1 MKTNYL
7 KYTPVLLVALFA
19 TGNAAADSFTS
30 DAGVIK
36 WAEGPAGTLTNNPG
50 ASLASI
56 LAGNSAL
63 PGGNIELGTIID
75 NPSSTMTNAQFDANT
90 LVSTLTVNL
99 AGGDIVFSSLTA
111 ADWASGLLTQWSTD
125 LINTYAPG
133 TDLATFEATFVGL
146 GGRQRLSDPNIS
158 YVNPDGTF
166 GLAGFLNAKL
176 APDLPAAIRAVIP
189 DGAQISEIA
198 KVTYQGNTSY
208 AYRMGNGTATPSHV
222 QTADGSYNG
231 NFNIPEPTEL
241 ALLAAGLTGFLGFRR
256 KAVRA

>member
-19 TGNAAADSFTS
+19 TGSASADSFTS
-30 DAGVIK
+30 AAGVTL
-36 WAEGPAGTLTNNPG
+36 WAEGPAGTLTANPG

-56 LAGNSAL
+56 LAGNASA
-63 PGGNIELGTIID
+63 PGGNIELGTTLD
-75 NPSSTMTNAQFDANT
+75 VMTNATFNT
-90 LVSTLTVNL
+90 NVAVSTLTVNL

-111 ADWASGLLTQWSTD
+111 ADWASGLLDQWSKD
-125 LINTYAPG
+125 LIYNYAPG
-133 TDLATFEATFVGL
+133 TDLASFEAAFVAY

-158 YVNPDGTF
+158 YVNPNGSF
-166 GLAGFLNAKL
+166 GLAGFLDAST
-176 APDLPAAIRAVIP
+176 APLLPPAIAALIP
-189 DGAQISEIA
+189 AGAQISEIA

-208 AYRMGNGTATPSHV
+208 QYRIGNGSATPSHV

-241 ALLAAGLTGFLGFRR
+241 ALLAVGLTGFLGLRR
-256 KAVRA
+256 R

>member
-7 KYTPVLLVALFA
+7 RYTPVLLMTLFA

-30 DAGVIK
+30 AAGVQQY
-36 WAEGPAGTLTNNPG
+36 AENSPGVLTPDNG

-56 LAGNSAL
+56 LAGNAAA
-63 PGGNIELGTIID
+63 PGGNIELGTITD
-75 NPSSTMTNAQFDANT
+75 GLSNAAFDLNT
-90 LVSTLTVNL
+90 AVSTLTVNL

-111 ADWASGLLTQWSTD
+111 ADWAGGLLTQWSMD

-133 TDLATFEATFVGL
+133 TDLATFETAFVAF

-158 YVNPDGTF
+158 YVDPNGSF
-166 GLAGFLNAKL
+166 GLAGFLDAST
-176 APDLPAAIRAVIP
+176 APLLPPAIAGLIP
-189 DGAQISEIA
+189 SGAQISEIV
-198 KVTYQGNTSY
+198 KVTQGGNTSY
-208 AYRMGNGTATPSHV
+208 QYKIGNGTATPSGV

-241 ALLAAGLTGFLGFRR
+241 ALLAVGLTGFLGLRR
-256 KAVRA
+256 KAVKA